1 MVKFL
6 CTRQDWIA
14 ERLGVQSLSF
24 SGYLCPGSERLG
36 DLEDLSPEK
45 EIFNQEAVSGLFLL
59 NKSLLFIQQLT
70 RDMVT
75 LSTSFSVLLIYI
87 TNSIYGILVVIGYNA
102 PSYVFDLEITTSA
115 RSTHLKIPSTN
126 QHRIGREVSNVR
138 ETHLKEEEEEI
149 SAHLVKLSLPVNRCI
164 YFCGSLFISLH

>member
-45 EIFNQEAVSGLFLL
+45 ENFNQEAVSGLFLL

-75 LSTSFSVLLIYI
+75 LSTSFSVLSIYI
-87 TNSIYGILVVIGYNA
+87 TNDICCILVIGEN
-102 PSYVFDLEITTSA
+102 
-115 RSTHLKIPSTN
+115 N
-126 QHRIGREVSNVR
+126 
-138 ETHLKEEEEEI
+138 
-149 SAHLVKLSLPVNRCI
+149 
-164 YFCGSLFISLH
+164 